1 MSPWASSGED
11 RLRRLAAEKIYYG
24 SKLRRKC
31 LSLYRR
37 PSRRGARKKR
47 ADTRKLCV

>member
-1 MSPWASSGED
+1 MSPWASSGEN

-37 PSRRGARKKR
+37 PSLEVPKQK
-47 ADTRKLCV
+47 DVPTRVRM